1 MLEVII
7 LLLFPLAMFYAAAS
21 DMFSMTISNKVSLI
35 LVGGFIVLS
44 WAIGMELSTIAW
56 NWGLAALVLVCGIGF
71 FSVGLMGGGD
81 VKLAAATSLWLGWE
95 HTLPYLIMASFMGGV
110 LTILIVLARAWSLPA
125 SLYNVEWIA
134 RLHDKDKGVPYGIAL
149 GPAAVMVYPDTPW
162 MQYVFDSISQ

>member
-21 DMFSMTISNKVSLI
+21 DMFSMTISNKVSLV
-35 LVGGFIVLS
+35 LVAGFIVLS
-44 WAIGMELSTIAW
+44 WAIGMDLQAIAW
-56 NWGLAALVLVCGIGF
+56 HWALAAVVLVCGIGF
-71 FSVGLMGGGD
+71 FAIGLMGGGD

-95 HTLPYLIMASFMGGV
+95 HTLPYLVMASFMGGV
-110 LTILIVLARAWSLPA
+110 LTILIILARAWSLPVY
-125 SLYNVEWIA
+125 LLKIQWIA

-162 MQYVFDSISQ
+162 MQYVFNSIT

>member
-21 DMFSMTISNKVSLI
+21 DMFSMTISNKVSLV
-35 LVGGFIVLS
+35 LVTSFIVLS
-44 WAIGMELSTIAW
+44 WAIGMDLQAIAW
-56 NWGLAALVLVCGIGF
+56 HWALAAVVLVCGIGF
-71 FSVGLMGGGD
+71 FAIGLMGGGD

-95 HTLPYLIMASFMGGV
+95 HTLPYLVMASFMGGV
-110 LTILIVLARAWSLPA
+110 LTILIILARAWSLPIY
-125 SLYNVEWIA
+125 LLKIQWIA

-162 MQYVFDSISQ
+162 MQYVFNSIT